1 MTVQLQCGS
10 QLRTLVESCAS
21 HAWSEAMPDAELA
34 DDVPQNVP
42 EARCIHLAW
51 QSLVHSSCKLLRA

>member
-1 MTVQLQCGS
+1 
-10 QLRTLVESCAS
+10 
-21 HAWSEAMPDAELA
+21 MPDAELA

-51 QSLVHSSCKLLRA
+51 QSLSAQPERPVQSSCKLLRA